1 VTDEPS
7 PVEDKLVALRA
18 SYATRLVQNLQ
29 DMDAAARKLAA
40 DTSLEETRSVLAF
53 LNGLAHRITG
63 SGATFGFPGISKRA
77 YELERLVE
85 TLSSA
90 EATLLPDQR
99 GQLCSLMDRLVS
111 EAGSA
116 VGDSLN
122 TE

>member
-1 VTDEPS
+1 MTDHTS
-7 PVEDKLVALRA
+7 TAEDKLAALRA
-18 SYATRLVQNLQ
+18 SYAARLLENLEE
-29 DMDAAARKLAA
+29 MDAAARSLAA

-53 LNGLAHRITG
+53 LNTLAHRITG

-90 EATLLPDQR
+90 EATLLPAQR

-122 TE
+122 TK